1 MAKQQ
6 KSTEL
11 DVCIPVAQKK
21 TLFQRVAAYLDT
33 NDWNYT
39 AFEEKHYFTTGT
51 RLKDGS
57 VRTIL
62 DVSEQEAWD
71 RVLVYSTY
79 PTYVPEHRRAAM
91 LQAINRINYTLAF
104 GSFDLDMKDGEIRLR
119 TVVEGTGDLSDAMID
134 RVHTSNL
141 RTTDRYQ
148 AALLAVAFGNASPDA
163 ILELAER
170 SEEAKLQ

>member
-11 DVCIPVAQKK
+11 DVCMPVAQKG

-39 AFEEKHYFTTGT
+39 AFEEKHYFTTGA
-51 RLKDGS
+51 RLRDAS

-62 DVSEQEAWD
+62 DVTEQEAWD
-71 RVLVYSTY
+71 RVLVYSIY
-79 PTYVPEHRRAAM
+79 PTYVPEHRRVAM
-91 LQAINRINYTLAF
+91 LHAINRINYTLAF
-104 GSFDLDMKDGEIRLR
+104 GNFEMDLKDGEIRVR
-119 TVVEGTGDLSDAMID
+119 TVVEGTGDLSGAMID
-134 RVHTSNL
+134 RVHSSNL

-148 AALLAVAFGNASPDA
+148 SALLAVAFGNASPDS

-170 SEEAKLQ
+170 GEEATLQ

>member
-39 AFEEKHYFTTGT
+39 AFEEKHYFTTGA

-62 DVSEQEAWD
+62 DVTEQEAW
-71 RVLVYSTY
+71 
-79 PTYVPEHRRAAM
+79 PTR
-91 LQAINRINYTLAF
+91 
-104 GSFDLDMKDGEIRLR
+104 DC
-119 TVVEGTGDLSDAMID
+119 
-134 RVHTSNL
+134 
-141 RTTDRYQ
+141 
-148 AALLAVAFGNASPDA
+148 AS
-163 ILELAER
+163 
-170 SEEAKLQ
+170 K

>member
-79 PTYVPEHRRAAM
+79 PTYVPEHRRPAM

-104 GSFDLDMKDGEIRLR
+104 GSFDLDMKDGELRVR
-119 TVVEGTGDLSDAMID
+119 TVVEGTGDLSEAMID

-148 AALLAVAFGNASPDA
+148 AALLAVAFGNASPDT

-170 SEEAKLQ
+170 GEEAKLQ